1 MVDLA
6 SGNLLDILP
15 SSLSNDGNIRA
26 CAVALN
32 TEIQAVSA
40 DIDEALIFSRIDE
53 LESDVLDHLAY
64 NFKVDF
70 YDATASLEARRGIIK
85 QAFEWHRVK
94 GTRAAVERIVS
105 LFFDN
110 ATVQEWFEYGGEK
123 FRFKIN
129 TEYATFRND
138 QDFQDFFRLISVA
151 KNVRSWLE
159 AMRFK
164 QPTTN
169 NMYYGGVTAFANFLT
184 IMPSISFELENQE
197 SFYGGVVGWGNHITL
212 DLPIIEHDIDLS
224 IEPAFYGGVQYIV
237 NRMTI
242 GIA

>member
-1 MVDLA
+1 MVDIGM
-6 SGNLLDILP
+6 GNLLDILP
-15 SSLSNDGNIRA
+15 SSVSGDDNVRA
-26 CAVALN
+26 CAEALN
-32 TEIQAVSA
+32 IELQAVTES
-40 DIDEALIFSRIDE
+40 IDEALIFSRIDE
-53 LESDVLDHLAY
+53 LGSDVLDHLAY

-70 YDATASLEARRGIIK
+70 YDASAILEARRGIIK
-85 QAFEWHRVK
+85 QAFEWHRIK

-110 ATVQEWFEYGGEK
+110 ATVQEWFEYGGDK
-123 FRFKIN
+123 FKFKID
-129 TEYATFRND
+129 TEYATFRSE

-169 NMYYGGVTAFANFLT
+169 NMYYGGVTALASFLT
-184 IMPSISFELENQE
+184 IMPSLSFDMESQE
-197 SFYGGVVGWGNHITL
+197 TFYGGVLGLGSHITIG
-212 DLPIIEHDIDLS
+212 LPNIEHDIDLS
-224 IEPAFYGGVQYIV
+224 IQPAFYGGVQYIV

-242 GIA
+242 GTT